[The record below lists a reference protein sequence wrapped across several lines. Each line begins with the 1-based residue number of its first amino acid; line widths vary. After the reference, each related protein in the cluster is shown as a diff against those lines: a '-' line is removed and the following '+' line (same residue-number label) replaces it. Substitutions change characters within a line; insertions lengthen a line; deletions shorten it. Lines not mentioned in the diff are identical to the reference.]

1 MSRKSTRSV
10 GIFFLLLLLGL
21 IGITILWI
29 GIPLLA
35 GYYFDSPGYSLNSL
49 ARWNYSLQVLAGRN
63 DLVNPL
69 SAVSGEVE
77 FEIQPNESVNSVAA
91 RLEATG
97 LIADGKDFRAY
108 LIYEGLDSSIKA
120 GKFILSPSMTGIEIA
135 KAIQSTYTAT
145 VPFYIYPGWR
155 AEEIAAALP
164 LSGIEVN
171 PEDFLR
177 LVHNPALL
185 TTPSLVSNFPSAD
198 GFLFP
203 GSYEIDRK
211 ISAEELLLIL
221 VQRYEDSVTSEV
233 VAAIESQG
241 LTLYEG
247 ITLASIIQ
255 RETFADEERA
265 RIASVFYN
273 RLADGMKLETDPTVQ
288 YSLGY
293 SAIWGGWWKTPLM
306 VSDLGVDS
314 PYNTYKITGLP
325 PTPISNPA
333 LPSILAAAYPENTD
347 FYYFRAKCDG
357 SGLHDFSR
365 TFEEHLSKT
374 CE

>member
-1 MSRKSTRSV
+1 MSRKKTRRA
-10 GIFFLLLLLGL
+10 GILFLFLLLCL
-21 IGITILWI
+21 IGVTILWV
-29 GIPLLA
+29 GVPLLA
-35 GYYFDSPGYSLNSL
+35 GYFFDSPGYSLNSF
-49 ARWNYSLQVLAGRN
+49 ARWKYSLQVLIGRA
-63 DLVNPL
+63 DLVIP
-69 SAVSGEVE
+69 VSTIPGEVE
-77 FEIQPNESVNSVAA
+77 FEIQPEETVNRIAE
-91 RLEATG
+91 RLEAAG
-97 LIADGKDFRAY
+97 LIADRKDFRAY
-108 LIYEGLDSSIKA
+108 LIYKGLDSTIKA

-164 LSGIEVN
+164 SSGIEVR

-177 LVHNPALL
+177 LVHSPLLL
-185 TTPSLVSNFPSAD
+185 TTSAIVRDFPSAD

-203 GSYEIDRK
+203 GIYEIDRK
-211 ISAEELLLIL
+211 ISAEDLLLL
-221 VQRYEDSVTSEV
+221 FVHRFEESVPSNIR
-233 VAAIESQG
+233 AAIEAQG

-273 RLADGMKLETDPTVQ
+273 RLAKGMKLETDPTVQ

-293 SAIWGGWWKTPLM
+293 SEIWGGWWKTPLS
-306 VSDLGVDS
+306 VSDLGIDS
-314 PYNTYKITGLP
+314 AYNTYQIYGLP
-325 PTPISNPA
+325 PTPISNPD
-333 LPSILAAAYPENTD
+333 LPSIQAVAYPEQTD
-347 FYYFRAKCDG
+347 YYYFRAKCDG

-365 TFEEHLSKT
+365 TFEEHLSKA

>member
-1 MSRKSTRSV
+1 MSRKSIHSA
-10 GIFFLLLLLGL
+10 GILFLLLLLGL
-21 IGITILWI
+21 IGIIILWI

-35 GYYFDSPGYSLNSL
+35 GYYFDSPGYSINSF
-49 ARWNYSLQVLAGRN
+49 ARWNYCLQVLAGRN

-69 SAVSGEVE
+69 STIPGEVE
-77 FEIQPNESVNSVAA
+77 FEILPDESVNSIAA

-108 LIYEGLDSSIKA
+108 LIYKGLDSSIKA
-120 GKFILSPSMTGIEIA
+120 GKFVLSPSMTGIEIA

-164 LSGIEVN
+164 SSGIEIA
-171 PEDFLR
+171 PEEFLR
-177 LVHNPALL
+177 LVHNPTLL
-185 TTPSLVSNFPSAD
+185 TTPCIVSGFLSAD

-203 GSYEIDRK
+203 GTYEIDRK
-211 ISAEELLLIL
+211 ISAEDLLLTMIR
-221 VQRYEDSVTSEV
+221 RYENNVSSEV
-233 VAAIESQG
+233 ITAIESQG
-241 LTLYEG
+241 LTIYEG

-255 RETFADEERA
+255 RETFEDEERA

-273 RLADGMKLETDPTVQ
+273 RLANGMKLETDPTVQ

-293 SAIWGGWWKTPLM
+293 SETWGGWWKTPLA
-306 VSDLGVDS
+306 VSDLGVNS
-314 PYNTYKITGLP
+314 PYNTYQVAGLP
-325 PTPISNPA
+325 PTPISNPD
-333 LPSILAAAYPENTD
+333 LPSILAVAYPEQTD

-365 TFEEHLSKT
+365 TFEEHLSKA